1 MKVKNLAKKFL
12 CIASA
17 VAMAVAL
24 MAEPIQVQAAGEV
37 YTSELTGLPI
47 SASLKD
53 QRPIAVMVDNE
64 KVALKHFGTAEADI
78 VYEMMNSTANDRI
91 TRLMCIYKDY
101 NSVPTIGSIR
111 SIRPTNVILAGEY
124 NAICVHDGGPYY
136 INEWLA
142 KPWSDNLSAG
152 FARIPNGKK
161 REFTEYVTTGEV
173 NNRIAAAGY
182 SKNYTPLYLST
193 RERESHFLFNP
204 VETLLSTTYG
214 GVGVASA
221 TQINLTPA
229 FPHNKSMLKYNANTM
244 TYDYYEYGSLHTDGE
259 DGQALTFKN
268 VILQETSFSQLDAHG
283 YLIYNAIGYMP
294 STTATGYYFTDGQV
308 IPITWYKNGETAITK
323 YYDYTGQEIKLN
335 LGKTYIG
342 LVPSD
347 AWTAIGIG

>member
-17 VAMAVAL
+17 VAMAAAL

-37 YTSELTGLPI
+37 YTSELTGLPV

-111 SIRPTNVILAGEY
+111 SIRPTNIILAGEY

-152 FARIPNGKK
+152 F
-161 REFTEYVTTGEV
+161 
-173 NNRIAAAGY
+173 
-182 SKNYTPLYLST
+182 
-193 RERESHFLFNP
+193 
-204 VETLLSTTYG
+204 
-214 GVGVASA
+214 
-221 TQINLTPA
+221 
-229 FPHNKSMLKYNANTM
+229 
-244 TYDYYEYGSLHTDGE
+244 
-259 DGQALTFKN
+259 
-268 VILQETSFSQLDAHG
+268 ETSEFGNSQGMQYMMFIQIVDVFPGNDIDFS
-283 YLIYNAIGYMP
+283 
-294 STTATGYYFTDGQV
+294 
-308 IPITWYKNGETAITK
+308 IPIMIERVQLMELFCLFFRKFRK
-323 YYDYTGQEIKLN
+323 
-335 LGKTYIG
+335 
-342 LVPSD
+342 VF
-347 AWTAIGIG
+347 

>member
-152 FARIPNGKK
+152 FARILTVR
-161 REFTEYVTTGEV
+161 RE
-173 NNRIAAAGY
+173 
-182 SKNYTPLYLST
+182 
-193 RERESHFLFNP
+193 
-204 VETLLSTTYG
+204 
-214 GVGVASA
+214 
-221 TQINLTPA
+221 NLQ
-229 FPHNKSMLKYNANTM
+229 SMLQ
-244 TYDYYEYGSLHTDGE
+244 
-259 DGQALTFKN
+259 QAK
-268 VILQETSFSQLDAHG
+268 
-283 YLIYNAIGYMP
+283 
-294 STTATGYYFTDGQV
+294 
-308 IPITWYKNGETAITK
+308 
-323 YYDYTGQEIKLN
+323 
-335 LGKTYIG
+335 
-342 LVPSD
+342 
-347 AWTAIGIG
+347 